1 MYCICQQKQS
11 DILSFLKRLYLQHL
25 YQQRVCRLRVHLS
38 ENGSQSTSS
47 DLLLDAWWLEFW
59 ELILLAAG
67 DIERNPGPITGSQTS
82 LIPDL
87 IRVIY
92 YCCVGEQLAKVD
104 NRVLGKEYLNTVVN
118 VTSYTYMC

>member
-1 MYCICQQKQS
+1 M
-11 DILSFLKRLYLQHL
+11 
-25 YQQRVCRLRVHLS
+25 
-38 ENGSQSTSS
+38 
-47 DLLLDAWWLEFW
+47 EFW

-104 NRVLGKEYLNTVVN
+104 NRVLGKGHPWEWKHRKTSKHGLTEDGERERK
-118 VTSYTYMC
+118 VTMHLISANKNLV